1 MFTSNPF
8 RFYALLISGLLAFLL
23 SGCLPDD
30 PEPIN
35 NAENINAV
43 VLRFSGTDGSTV
55 TAEWIDDGLSDNV
68 DTIFLQ
74 EGTGYRLDITFQNR
88 GGDLT
93 DFTSEITRED
103 EEHLVCFLV
112 PAFITQPL
120 IIDADAALNPVGLE
134 SNLATTNAGVGSFTV
149 TLRHQPNKTA
159 LNACSTGQTD
169 VEAVFP
175 VVVR

>member
-1 MFTSNPF
+1 MLP
-8 RFYALLISGLLAFLL
+8 
-23 SGCLPDD
+23 GCLPDD
-30 PEPIN
+30 PEPLN

-43 VLRFSGTDGSTV
+43 VLRFTGTDGSSA
-55 TAEWIDDGLSDNV
+55 TAEWVDDGLSVSV
-68 DTIFLQ
+68 DTLSLQ
-74 EGTGYRLDITFQNR
+74 EGTGYRLEITFQNR
-88 GGDLT
+88 GGGLT

-103 EEHLVCFLV
+103 EQHLVCFSV